1 MVSDPIN
8 TIGRCGCRQALIQ
21 ACVIHQ
27 DIRGAKSEPGSNAS
41 LTHAKRASIV
51 AAHMAQQNEGN
62 VGHPVT
68 EPASTITSK
77 VCPQIVVT
85 SHILMLRQN
94 RFGQPLYDPL
104 STFSAAG
111 NHLGVLR
118 PCFLQF
124 SYSVSLCLWNIF
136 FHSC

>member
-41 LTHAKRASIV
+41 LSHAKRASIV

-68 EPASTITSK
+68 EPASTMTSK
-77 VCPQIVVT
+77 VCHQNVVT
-85 SHILMLRQN
+85 SHMLTLRQN
-94 RFGQPLYDPL
+94 GFGQPIEEPL
-104 STFSAAG
+104 PNFYAAG
-111 NHLGVLR
+111 NHHSTVHD
-118 PCFLQF
+118 CFDARKC
-124 SYSVSLCLWNIF
+124 VGWGTRVDVR
-136 FHSC
+136 